1 MPGADVLASAVVGL
15 ASRGAREIVIDMHVW
30 SGVVDPFPQ
39 RTGERVYSGE
49 GFRLRVSRIGGIY
62 GFLEAEYGG
71 CRVYGVLVYGQSRS
85 LFRVSGFEGSGG
97 CGGSAPGVEPREG

>member
-1 MPGADVLASAVVGL
+1 MPGPGELASAVVGL
-15 ASRGAREIVIDMHVW
+15 ASKGAREIVIDMRVW

-39 RTGERVYSGE
+39 RVGERVYSGE

-71 CRVYGVLVYGQSRS
+71 CRAYGVLVYGQSRS
-85 LFRVSGFEGSGG
+85 LFRVSGFEGGGG
-97 CGGSAPGVEPREG
+97 CGGSAPGVEAREG